1 MLNGLLLLCCLPQY
15 KGRVRINCMAVG
27 GMFVHPDG
35 WGYMLLGLYGACHEW
50 TLGTFALVVYKVQRG
65 ERRAKKGYGRS
76 CRLVFT
82 KH

>member
-1 MLNGLLLLCCLPQY
+1 M
-15 KGRVRINCMAVG
+15 VV
-27 GMFVHPDG
+27 D
-35 WGYMLLGLYGACHEW
+35 LYGVCHEW
-50 TLGTFALVVYKVQRG
+50 ILGTFALVVYKVQRG